1 MVADCLTKAMKET
14 YLLSVL
20 TSNKWDYRQTEE
32 ARATKTRKQLQR
44 SRTHEDD
51 SEPERLPKDDESE
64 PEHLRMDDSEPEHL
78 LPTSNMPS

>member
-44 SRTHEDD
+44 SRKHEDD
-51 SEPERLPKDDESE
+51 SEPERLL
-64 PEHLRMDDSEPEHL
+64 HDDSEPEHHRTDDSEPEHRL
-78 LPTSNMPS
+78 